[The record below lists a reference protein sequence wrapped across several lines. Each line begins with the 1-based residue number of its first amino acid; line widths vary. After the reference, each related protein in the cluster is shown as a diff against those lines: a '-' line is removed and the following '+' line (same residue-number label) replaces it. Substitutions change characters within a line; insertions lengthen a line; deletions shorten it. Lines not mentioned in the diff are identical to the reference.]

1 MRIEARV
8 KTKNRIKQA
17 DTNIEL
23 AEAEAAAARDAYR
36 RQQLARRRVDD
47 IMAVLDHRFRDG
59 QPNKQ
64 EAEPFVRALLFTLM
78 WEQAGN
84 RTIAT
89 KFTANAFPDFDLGEL
104 LALAN
109 DACAMSNQDVARLLH
124 VGLEERQLLGLAM
137 IGACDLSDYEYA
149 AFVKA
154 EDKRR
159 RAARRRRARPRN
171 LDQRRADES
180 AKREAIASFAVANGV
195 SEKTVRNWIAKRKVT
210 VTGARENGV
219 PSITIIHGDASFPA
233 AKAQRP
239 QAAHAPKA
247 APIAGSLSGLKPDAP
262 RFSTTL
268 NDLAALSERM
278 PGVVDRV
285 VKTARD
291 SLAAF
296 AAKERR
302 RA

>member
-84 RTIAT
+84 RSIAA

-104 LALAN
+104 LALAA
-109 DACAMSNQDVARLLH
+109 DACAHHARLWNKPLIDQPKFPSK
-124 VGLEERQLLGLAM
+124 GEIPLLDHLAASPHSNKR
-137 IGACDLSDYEYA
+137 IYA
-149 AFVKA
+149 AC
-154 EDKRR
+154 
-159 RAARRRRARPRN
+159 
-171 LDQRRADES
+171 
-180 AKREAIASFAVANGV
+180 AIARYLLLAVNPRTQW
-195 SEKTVRNWIAKRKVT
+195 SQRLKDHIAT
-210 VTGARENGV
+210 FPENPYV
-219 PSITIIHGDASFPA
+219 
-233 AKAQRP
+233 
-239 QAAHAPKA
+239 
-247 APIAGSLSGLKPDAP
+247 
-262 RFSTTL
+262 TL
-268 NDLAALSERM
+268 NTMGFPKDWEKLPLWS
-278 PGVVDRV
+278 
-285 VKTARD
+285 
-291 SLAAF
+291 
-296 AAKERR
+296 
-302 RA
+302 